1 MVHLLHAH
9 CFVFVIF
16 FLNRFNLFVCWQHSL
31 KTKHRQSV
39 LHVASLLLYL
49 SCRCW
54 NSKDIH
60 FDYRITQLNMQRI
73 FRSLEDSYLCLMILS
88 VFCDSFGVSCS
99 HNAVSMIR
107 GSLYLDITENRAK
120 VTLQGWLMLCLACW
134 PILKC
139 LEKGGVSPK
148 CNSRFLSCFC
158 RNSATLCEYCYISKV
173 WVRAGL

>member
-54 NSKDIH
+54 NSKDRH
-60 FDYRITQLNMQRI
+60 FDYRITQLNMQTFF
-73 FRSLEDSYLCLMILS
+73 FRRQLS
-88 VFCDSFGVSCS
+88 VLNDFVCFLWFFWGELQSQCSEHDSWLSVSGYYREQGQSHITGMIDALLGMLADFKMFG
-99 HNAVSMIR
+99 
-107 GSLYLDITENRAK
+107 E
-120 VTLQGWLMLCLACW
+120 GWSE
-134 PILKC
+134 P
-139 LEKGGVSPK
+139 
-148 CNSRFLSCFC
+148 
-158 RNSATLCEYCYISKV
+158 
-173 WVRAGL
+173 